1 MANKSFVAKALKAL
15 RIWIIKNTDIAALP
29 FILVAVVV
37 FMTVATSGR
46 FLSLGNIGALAS
58 QLPELGLLSLAMVV
72 VILTAGINLS
82 IISSANLV
90 SVLMAIIMTHFIPT
104 GSPTGTVL
112 VGLLITFAVGV
123 AVSLLLGFVNGFL
136 IAYVGLPAMLATL
149 GTMFLYE
156 GLTLAITKGF
166 VISGLPELYTGLSS
180 AAILGVPLPL
190 VILILGIAGVA
201 LILGK
206 TPFGK
211 YLFLIGSSETATRF
225 SAVDTRKALVQAYVL
240 SGLLCGIA
248 GMVMLSRFNSANARS
263 GSSLLLLT
271 ILIAVLGGTDPNG
284 GFGKISGL
292 VLSLLTLQFIT
303 SGLNLLGIT
312 QFVTLALWGILLILV
327 IAYRYYM
334 TRERRAA

>member
-1 MANKSFVAKALKAL
+1 MVNQAFRTLQH
-15 RIWIIKNTDIAALP
+15 WIRKNTDIAALP
-29 FILVAVVV
+29 FILAAVVV
-37 FMTVATSGR
+37 FMTVATAGR
-46 FLSLGNIGALAS
+46 FLSAGNIGALAS

-72 VILTAGINLS
+72 VILTSGINLS

-90 SVLMAIIMTHFIPT
+90 SVIMAIIMTQFIPE
-104 GSPTGTVL
+104 GSSAGTVL
-112 VGLLITFAVGV
+112 AVLLSAFTAGV
-123 AVSLLLGFVNGFL
+123 VVSLVLGFVNGFL

-149 GTMFLYE
+149 GTMLLYE

-166 VISGLPELYTGLSS
+166 VISGLPEMYTNLSS
-180 AAILGVPLPL
+180 AGIWGVPLPL
-190 VILILGIAGVA
+190 VILVLAIVAVA

-206 TPFGK
+206 LPFGK
-211 YLFLIGSSETATRF
+211 YLFLIGSSETATKF
-225 SAVDTRKALVQAYVL
+225 SAVDTRKALVKAYVL
-240 SGLLCGIA
+240 SGFLCGIA

-303 SGLNLLGIT
+303 SGLNLLGVT

>member
-1 MANKSFVAKALKAL
+1 MLAKSLSNL
-15 RIWIIKNTDIAALP
+15 RHWIRKNSDIAALP

-46 FLSLGNIGALAS
+46 FLSPINLNALAS

-90 SVLMAIIMTHFIPT
+90 SVIMALIMTTFVAEE
-104 GSPTGTVL
+104 SSTGTVL
-112 VGLLITFAVGV
+112 MVVLIAFVAGV
-123 AVSLLLGFVNGFL
+123 AVALALGYFNGFL
-136 IAYVGLPAMLATL
+136 IAYLGLPAMLATL
-149 GTMFLYE
+149 GTMLFYE
-156 GLTLAITKGF
+156 GVTLAITKGF
-166 VISGLPELYTGLSS
+166 VISGLPDMYTGLSS
-180 AAILGVPLPL
+180 ANMLGVPLPL
-190 VILILGIAGVA
+190 VILALAIAVVA
-201 LILGK
+201 LILDR

-211 YLFLIGSSETATRF
+211 HLFLIGSSETATKF
-225 SAVDTRKALVQAYVL
+225 SAVDTSKVLVKAYVL
-240 SGLLCGIA
+240 SGALCGMA

-284 GFGKISGL
+284 GFGKITGV

-303 SGLNLLGIT
+303 SGLNLLGVT

-327 IAYRYYM
+327 IAYRHYM
-334 TRERRAA
+334 TRERRSA